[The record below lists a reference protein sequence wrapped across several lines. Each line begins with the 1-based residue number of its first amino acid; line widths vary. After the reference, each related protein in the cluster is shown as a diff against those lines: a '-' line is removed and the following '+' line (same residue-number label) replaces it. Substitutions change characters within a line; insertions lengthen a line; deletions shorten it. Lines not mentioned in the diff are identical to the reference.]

1 MAVPIGSPP
10 GTRTEM
16 RLTPVRASTTALL
29 AAATVTGVPA
39 SGVNVM
45 RVFAAVA
52 SRPVAVTE
60 NTAPADTPVVSTL
73 TTCPAAR
80 TPWPPAASATSIA
93 NTAGP
98 RRTEGHEK
106 EE

>member
-1 MAVPIGSPP
+1 MAVPTGSPA
-10 GTRTEM
+10 GTRTET
-16 RLTPVRASTTALL
+16 RRIPVRASTTALL

-39 SGVNVM
+39 SGVNVT
-45 RVFAAVA
+45 RVLAAVA

-73 TTCPAAR
+73 TTCPAAC
-80 TPWPPAASATSIA
+80 TPVTPTASAMSIA
-93 NTAGP
+93 STAELRP
-98 RRTEGHEK
+98 TESHEK